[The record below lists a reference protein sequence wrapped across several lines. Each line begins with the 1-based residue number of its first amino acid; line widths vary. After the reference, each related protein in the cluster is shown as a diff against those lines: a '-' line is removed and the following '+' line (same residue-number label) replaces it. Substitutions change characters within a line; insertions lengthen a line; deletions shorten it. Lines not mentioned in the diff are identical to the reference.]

1 MSQINDA
8 LNKAKQA
15 APKNVPNAVTP
26 MQPAGNNNDSSPAV
40 WLVPA
45 IVIVLIIA
53 AIFFIGWAAA
63 HNTVRDAAV
72 AQQPISATQQV
83 ETTRI
88 DTILADTNN
97 YNNNV
102 VTDTPPPPPPPP
114 PPAPVYVP
122 KLQGIFYS
130 ATAPTAILDG
140 KTVAPGDQIGDYK
153 VKEIGKYTVV
163 LVGKDNKE
171 VTVGMG
177 E

>member
-15 APKNVPNAVTP
+15 APRNLPNALPP
-26 MQPAGNNNDSSPAV
+26 MQPVGNNESSPAAV

-45 IVIVLIIA
+45 IVIFLIVA

-63 HNTVRDAAV
+63 HNTVHDAAV
-72 AQQPISATQQV
+72 AQQSISATQQV

-88 DTILADTNN
+88 DTILQNTNN
-97 YNNNV
+97 LNS
-102 VTDTPPPPPPPP
+102 VTDA
-114 PPAPVYVP
+114 PAPVPVYMP

-140 KTVAPGDQIGDYK
+140 KTVAPGDQFGDYK
-153 VKEIGKYTVV
+153 VKAITKYTVI
-163 LVGKDNKE
+163 LVGKDKKE
-171 VTVGMG
+171 ITVGMG

>member
-1 MSQINDA
+1 MSLINDA

-15 APKNVPNAVTP
+15 PPRNLPNALPP
-26 MQPAGNNNDSSPAV
+26 MQAVASNESSSAAV

-45 IVIVLIIA
+45 IVIFLIVA

-63 HNTVRDAAV
+63 HNTVHDAQM

-83 ETTRI
+83 ETTSVSA
-88 DTILADTNN
+88 ILQDTNK
-97 YNNNV
+97 YAAV
-102 VTDTPPPPPPPP
+102 PTPEVQ
-114 PPAPVYVP
+114 VYVP

-140 KTVAPGDQIGDYK
+140 KTVGPGDVFKEYK
-153 VKEIGKYTVV
+153 VKAITKYTVI
-163 LVGKDNKE
+163 LIGPDKKE
-171 VTVGMG
+171 ITVGMG

>member
-26 MQPAGNNNDSSPAV
+26 MQPAGNDESSPAV

-45 IVIVLIIA
+45 IVIVLIVG

-63 HNTVRDAAV
+63 HNTVHDAAV

-114 PPAPVYVP
+114 PAPVYVP

-140 KTVAPGDQIGDYK
+140 KTVAPGDQIGNYK
-153 VKEIGKYTVV
+153 VKEITKYTVV

-171 VTVGMG
+171 VTVGMD

>member
-15 APKNVPNAVTP
+15 PQRNQPNALPP
-26 MQPAGNNNDSSPAV
+26 MHPAANQDGSPAAV

-45 IVIVLIIA
+45 IVIFLIVA

-63 HNTVRDAAV
+63 HNTVHDAQV

-83 ETTRI
+83 ESTRI
-88 DTILADTNN
+88 DTILQNTNN
-97 YNNNV
+97 NSD
-102 VTDTPPPPPPPP
+102 DTMVGVPPPPPPP
-114 PPAPVYVP
+114 PPAPIYVP

-140 KTVAPGDQIGDYK
+140 KTVSVGDQFQQYQ
-153 VKEIGKYTVV
+153 VKAITKDTVV
-163 LVGKDNKE
+163 LVGPDKKE
-171 VTVGMG
+171 TKLGMSQ
-177 E
+177 

>member
-1 MSQINDA
+1 MSLINDA

-15 APKNVPNAVTP
+15 PPRNLPNTLPP
-26 MQPAGNNNDSSPAV
+26 MQPAASNESSAAAV

-45 IVIVLIIA
+45 IVIFLIVA

-63 HNTVRDAAV
+63 HNTVHDAQV

-83 ETTRI
+83 EATSI
-88 DTILADTNN
+88 SDILQNTNK
-97 YNNNV
+97 YV
-102 VTDTPPPPPPPP
+102 AVPTPQVE
-114 PPAPVYVP
+114 AYVP

-140 KTVAPGDQIGDYK
+140 KTVGPGDQFKEYK
-153 VKEIGKYTVV
+153 VKAITKYTVI
-163 LVGKDNKE
+163 LIGPDKKE
-171 VTVGMG
+171 ITVGMG

>member
-1 MSQINDA
+1 MSLINDA

-15 APKNVPNAVTP
+15 PPRNLPNALPP
-26 MQPAGNNNDSSPAV
+26 MQPVASNEGSPAAV

-45 IVIVLIIA
+45 IVIFLIVA

-63 HNTVRDAAV
+63 HNTVHDAQV

-83 ETTRI
+83 EATSITA
-88 DTILADTNN
+88 ILQNTNN
-97 YNNNV
+97 YA
-102 VTDTPPPPPPPP
+102 TDAPPPV
-114 PPAPVYVP
+114 AVYVP

-130 ATAPTAILDG
+130 AKAPTAILDG
-140 KTVAPGDQIGDYK
+140 KTVGPGDKFQQYT
-153 VKEIGKYTVV
+153 VKAITKYTVI
-163 LVGKDNKE
+163 LVGPDKKE